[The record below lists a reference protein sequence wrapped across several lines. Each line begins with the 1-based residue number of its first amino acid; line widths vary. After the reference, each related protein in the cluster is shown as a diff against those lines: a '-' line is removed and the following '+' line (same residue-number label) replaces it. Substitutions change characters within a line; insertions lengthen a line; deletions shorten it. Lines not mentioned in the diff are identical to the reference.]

1 MLKFVFK
8 FAEMNGKRA
17 AIGRRLVKWTKCLGR
32 GKRKKQ
38 KNVSKKKIPPVLSL
52 DKGGEMLYNQDV
64 F

>member
-38 KNVSKKKIPPVLSL
+38 KNVSKKKIPPCPVA
-52 DKGGEMLYNQDV
+52 
-64 F
+64 